1 MFKITTKIMENTET
15 TTTTKETI
23 EVLNDLVA
31 INNDR
36 IVGYEKALDETK
48 DADQDLKILF
58 ALMIDESRKIRLD
71 LANEV
76 QALGGEY
83 DRGTT
88 PSGKLYRAWMD
99 MRAVFT
105 GHNRYNVLA
114 NCERGE
120 DAAQNAYKEALD
132 ENHVP
137 DYIRTM
143 LSKQKQ
149 TLRASHDK
157 IKSLRDAAK

>member
-1 MFKITTKIMENTET
+1 MEKHAE

-36 IVGYEKALDETK
+36 VTGYEKAIDETK
-48 DADQDLKILF
+48 DADSDLKSLF
-58 ALMIDESRKIRLD
+58 TSMIDESRKIRLA

-76 QALGGEY
+76 QSLGGEY

-88 PSGKLYRAWMD
+88 AAGKLYRAWMD
-99 MRAVFT
+99 VRAVFT
-105 GHNRYNVLA
+105 GHDRHTVLA

-120 DAAQNAYKEALD
+120 DAAQNAYKDALKGK
-132 ENHVP
+132 NVP
-137 DYIRTM
+137 AYIRTM
-143 LSKQKQ
+143 LEEQKQ
-149 TLRASHDK
+149 TLRGSHDK
-157 IKSLRDAAK
+157 IKALRDAAA

>member
-1 MFKITTKIMENTET
+1 MEHTET

-36 IVGYEKALDETK
+36 IVGYEKALDET
-48 DADQDLKILF
+48 DEADQDLKSLF
-58 ALMIDESRKIRLD
+58 TSMIDESRKLRLD

-88 PSGKLYRAWMD
+88 ASGKLYRAWMD
-99 MRAVFT
+99 VRAVFT
-105 GHNRYNVLA
+105 GHDRYTVLA

-120 DAAQNAYKEALD
+120 DAAQNAYKAALE

-137 DYIRTM
+137 AYIRTM
-143 LSKQKQ
+143 LSEQKQ
-149 TLRASHDK
+149 TLKASHDE
-157 IKSLRDAAK
+157 IKALRDAAK